1 MSTVGQRGPATH
13 RRLLVNPRAQAG
25 EDAGAAHWKD
35 TAVVCADESSEQDN
49 V

>member
-1 MSTVGQRGPATH
+1 MSAVGQRGPATH

-25 EDAGAAHWKD
+25 EDAGATHWKD
-35 TAVVCADESSEQDN
+35 TAVVSAHQSSEQDN